1 MLRQLPGPVPLRSAT
16 LILNAAPIVSA
27 AIRSSC
33 WFQNIFPTAHAYPV
47 VVDIESH
54 LALWAAGGERAEDFD
69 RFRQDKAL
77 SELIGDELPDRKSVV

>member
-54 LALWAAGGERAEDFD
+54 LALWAAAGGERAEDFD
-69 RFRQDKAL
+69 HFRQDKLQHQPLA
-77 SELIGDELPDRKSVV
+77 DR